1 MLFNSMQFAIF
12 FPIAVMLYF
21 IIPNRFRNV
30 YLLLVSYI
38 YYMSWE
44 VSYAGLLLVSTL
56 ICYVGAHLLKN
67 DRTLL
72 FKRGVLFLCVFANLF
87 ILFIFKY
94 FDLFVPN
101 NNLNLMLP
109 VGISFYIF
117 KSISFIMDIYR
128 GKIVIAGEDG
138 KFKILDAKSEVVLA
152 GGTANANSEVK
163 FNFVDYALYVSFFPQ
178 LVAGPIER
186 APRFFA
192 DLYLKNHDFDYE
204 RVRLGLF
211 RMLWGFFLKLVIS
224 ERLAISVNMIYDN
237 FADATGYQLVLGT
250 FLYAFQIYTDF
261 YSYSEI
267 AIGAS
272 KVLGFDAMENFRQ
285 PFFAKSCRELWQRWH
300 VSLNSWFVDYV
311 YIPLGGSKKGSLR
324 KYINVMVVF
333 ILSGLWHG
341 ADLSF
346 VVWGALSGGFQVAGE
361 LFKAVKRKGGR
372 SGAAVKDSVARKAD
386 DEMRKIDELCK
397 LERVDGGGNDSAVRR
412 KYKCGKLCKLVLQIV
427 GTFICFNIALVFFR
441 ADNVEQGLFIF
452 KKILFDFNVASIVT
466 TSPFALGL
474 GVYNMLFLCV
484 ALVVL
489 FVGDLLK
496 EKGLGY
502 EVLFAQ
508 KVYIRWGIYFL
519 LAVMILMSAHL
530 GAGEFIYFKF

>member
-1 MLFNSMQFAIF
+1 MLFNSMQFAMF
-12 FPIAVMLYF
+12 FPIAVLLYF
-21 IIPNRFRNV
+21 VIPKRIKNV
-30 YLLLVSYI
+30 YLLLVSYV

-44 VSYAGLLLVSTL
+44 ISYAGLLLISTL
-56 ICYVGAHLLKN
+56 ICYAGAHLLKN

-101 NNLNLMLP
+101 NKLNLMLP

-117 KSISFIMDIYR
+117 RSISFIMDVYR
-128 GKIVIAGEDG
+128 GEFSIADDSVG
-138 KFKILDAKSEVVLA
+138 
-152 GGTANANSEVK
+152 
-163 FNFVDYALYVSFFPQ
+163 FVDYALYVSFFPQ

-192 DLYLKNHDFDYE
+192 DLVNKDHSFNYE
-204 RVRLGLF
+204 RIRLGLF

-237 FADATGYQLVLGT
+237 IADVSGYQLVLGT

-300 VSLNSWFVDYV
+300 ISLNSWFVDYV
-311 YIPLGGSKKGSLR
+311 YIPLGGSRKGNFR
-324 KYINVMVVF
+324 KYLNIMVVF

-361 LFKAVKRKGGR
+361 LFKSVSGRASER
-372 SGAAVKDSVARKAD
+372 SGAEAKQSAK
-386 DEMRKIDELCK
+386 MKIDEGLKGKVELCK
-397 LERVDGGGNDSAVRR
+397 LAIR
-412 KYKCGKLCKLVLQIV
+412 II

-441 ADNVEQGLFIF
+441 ADDVKQGILIF
-452 KKILFDFNVASIVT
+452 KKILLNFDVSTIIT
-466 TSPFALGL
+466 TSPFSLGL

-489 FVGDLLK
+489 FVVDLLK
-496 EKGLGY
+496 ERGFGY
-502 EVLFAQ
+502 EALLAN
-508 KVYIRWGIYFL
+508 KVYIRWGLYFL
-519 LAVMILMSAHL
+519 LSVMILLSAHL

>member
-138 KFKILDAKSEVVLA
+138 KFEILDAKSEVVLA

-186 APRFFA
+186 APRFFG
-192 DLYLKNHDFDYE
+192 DLYLKNHDYDYE

-211 RMLWGFFLKLVIS
+211 RILWGFFLKLVIS

-372 SGAAVKDSVARKAD
+372 SGAEVKDSV
-386 DEMRKIDELCK
+386 
-397 LERVDGGGNDSAVRR
+397 GGR
-412 KYKCGKLCKLVLQIV
+412 KYKCGELCKLVLQIA

-474 GVYNMLFLCV
+474 GVYNMLFLCA

-496 EKGLGY
+496 EKGFGY
-502 EVLFAQ
+502 EAVFRQ
-508 KVYIRWGIYFL
+508 RVYIRWGIYFM